1 MYTPHKRKAKM
12 KWNIKRSKR
21 LLYIIA
27 ISAVILLSL
36 FLTLPLIMN
45 EGGTSTKPKAAII
58 DALIHY
64 PNRTFVDEATKIL
77 SDAGFEVDYISH
89 EEVTVDLYKSLP
101 SLGYKFLI
109 FRVHCGPLIRRLQ
122 NGTVVPGDD
131 AILFTAETYLK
142 DKYLSYQRNGQLA
155 MAKIIG
161 RDEVYFAVPPWF
173 FDQCAEGRFQ
183 DTIVILDS
191 CYGFYSSSM
200 AEAFVRRGA
209 KVFIGWDGEVQAS
222 HTDSAVIILLSS
234 LLIDGLTV
242 KQSVDKVME
251 NAGPDPYYGSV
262 MLFYP
267 PDVGDYHVNIEK

>member
-1 MYTPHKRKAKM
+1 MFY
-12 KWNIKRSKR
+12 
-21 LLYIIA
+21 
-27 ISAVILLSL
+27 
-36 FLTLPLIMN
+36 F
-45 EGGTSTKPKAAII
+45 
-58 DALIHY
+58 
-64 PNRTFVDEATKIL
+64 
-77 SDAGFEVDYISH
+77 
-89 EEVTVDLYKSLP
+89 
-101 SLGYKFLI
+101 GYKFLI

-131 AILFTAETYLK
+131 AILFTAETYRK
-142 DKYLSYQRNGQLA
+142 DKYLSYQRSGQLA